1 MALYFNRLLGGF
13 KNSTTKTIAYGAA
26 SFYAFYFSKDYVLNI
41 ITENNLDKN
50 PADQIVLQEYD
61 PGEDN
66 RQKCYLI
73 TGPTSGLGKELVRQL
88 SNTGK
93 HKIYMLSRNM
103 KKCEDMRLQYSNR
116 KSDLYCVHCDLSS
129 LESVRN
135 CANEIKSK
143 EKRIDGLV
151 NNAGV
156 LLDPKPATKDGI
168 ETHWSVNHLGHYLLT
183 RLLIDEL
190 ELGGRVLFA
199 TNLDARKAYDGID
212 YNLLDDKTG
221 KNKKYAFYQSQLANQ
236 MMIKSLSTELKPR
249 FITVNGVYPG
259 AVLETD
265 FRQNV
270 VYNLEKGFG
279 YFLFICK
286 KDQAIK
292 TMLHML
298 VSKDMIGTTGKQFW
312 NMNEM
317 AFSSGASHEKEEKLK
332 LIDDYFCGL
341 KSREEI
347 SKLIGINED
356 KETAS

>member
-1 MALYFNRLLGGF
+1 MLPNNWSYLWSWQRISPSTF
-13 KNSTTKTIAYGAA
+13 KHGQAQNIHVVQKYEKMRRYEVTIFEQKKVNKYKNNSIEISCGKI
-26 SFYAFYFSKDYVLNI
+26 SNFLFS
-41 ITENNLDKN
+41 
-50 PADQIVLQEYD
+50 
-61 PGEDN
+61 
-66 RQKCYLI
+66 
-73 TGPTSGLGKELVRQL
+73 
-88 SNTGK
+88 
-93 HKIYMLSRNM
+93 
-103 KKCEDMRLQYSNR
+103 
-116 KSDLYCVHCDLSS
+116 SDLYCVHCDLSS

-347 SKLIGINED
+347 SKLIGINEN
-356 KETAS
+356 KETAL